1 MVWVVVVV
9 LLEMRG
15 CQMRTN
21 DKNEVI
27 LTKKKAAEI
36 FLLLRYA
43 RNKVSGKPRSDCEKY
58 LKEFEK
64 VFGLELK

>member
-1 MVWVVVVV
+1 
-9 LLEMRG
+9 
-15 CQMRTN
+15 MRTN

-27 LTKKKAAEI
+27 LTKKMAAEI

-43 RNKVSGKPRSDCEKY
+43 RNKVRGKPRSDCEKY